1 LILAGGKEIDW
12 RQIDWQD
19 LYPRLLLVAAG
30 RLRRLS
36 WRGTSGAP
44 PGAPTANDLVQ
55 QAILKTVDGTR
66 AWNRDIS
73 LYQHLQG
80 VIYSDTNHLAESE
93 ENQTTVPADDNIV
106 NIQDYR
112 ASPEMLVL
120 RKIQEENFLIFIEI
134 KDPTLRKLAQLI
146 LHGTARSTAEL
157 TVALNLSIREVE
169 RLKKCLRRATNEYVK
184 YEQELANKLGEP
196 ADIA

>member
-1 LILAGGKEIDW
+1 LETNRLARPLSPIAPRRRWSPPAAELAGNVWG
-12 RQIDWQD
+12 
-19 LYPRLLLVAAG
+19 AA
-30 RLRRLS
+30 
-36 WRGTSGAP
+36 RGT
-44 PGAPTANDLVQ
+44 
-55 QAILKTVDGTR
+55 
-66 AWNRDIS
+66 NRERFGSASNLEDRRWHPRMES
-73 LYQHLQG
+73 RYFALSAFAG

-93 ENQTTVPADDNIV
+93 ENQTTVPADDNNV

-112 ASPEMLVL
+112 ASSEMLVL

-134 KDPTLRKLAQLI
+134 QDPTLRKLAQPI
-146 LHGTARSTAEL
+146 LHGAARSTAEL

-169 RLKKCLRRATNEYVK
+169 RLKKCLRRATNEYMK